1 MVAFKDGFISEN
13 FSLWIKSKKKE
24 RCQIMTSA
32 QNGDLTHFFE
42 DLNQIEKLSEI
53 KPTLQR

>member
-1 MVAFKDGFISEN
+1 
-13 FSLWIKSKKKE
+13 
-24 RCQIMTSA
+24 MTSA

-53 KPTLQR
+53 KPPLVEHRLLLVCLFD